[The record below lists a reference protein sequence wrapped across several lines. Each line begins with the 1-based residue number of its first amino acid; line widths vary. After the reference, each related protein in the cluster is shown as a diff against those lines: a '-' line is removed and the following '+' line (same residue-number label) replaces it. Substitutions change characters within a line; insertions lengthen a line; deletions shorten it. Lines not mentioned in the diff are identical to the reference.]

1 MKAIVG
7 LLCVLLAGCA
17 VPELSSSSP
26 SPTTS
31 VVFVCAPELP
41 CSDFSEARVLTAVA
55 GLGYPVKTITIELL
69 ARSCP
74 VPPAPPCLH
83 PYGARVSFV
92 GTDKVAELE
101 LGDTPEGS
109 GPYVVLGF
117 DVEPADSSA
126 P

>member
-1 MKAIVG
+1 MKAIAG
-7 LLCVLLAGCA
+7 LLCVLLAGCVA
-17 VPELSSSSP
+17 PQLSVSTPSP
-26 SPTTS
+26 SAS
-31 VVFVCAPELP
+31 VVFVCSPDFP
-41 CSDFSEARVLTAVA
+41 CSEFSEARVLSAVA
-55 GLGYPVKTITIELL
+55 GLGYPVKTITIGLL

-83 PYGARVSFV
+83 PYGAHVSFV